1 MYIEATH
8 VKLTTFLLFL
18 SLQRGDLWV
27 LLPYTKVCSA
37 HIAHSYA
44 LISVLPGTDFLSI
57 SFSSVQQAPFYGQQL
72 ALPVQ
77 NEFPPPAA
85 INGAPHWE
93 ISLDARKPWQPVLPA
108 QAEPWQQKTH
118 QFSLRWLINYT
129 AVCMATPW
137 DVKLSFF
144 GQAVSVF
151 IWKKQGRLLRIPVHR
166 DCPFTWFT
174 RSLAPWC
181 GFASVSIACEM
192 LIKNQC
198 PWTNRTG

>member
-1 MYIEATH
+1 MYLREADH
-8 VKLTTFLLFL
+8 LPPFSASAKGRGE
-18 SLQRGDLWV
+18 LQV

-37 HIAHSYA
+37 HIADRYA
-44 LISVLPGTDFLSI
+44 LISVLPGKDFMST
-57 SFSSVQQAPFYGQQL
+57 SFSSVQQAPFSGQQF

-77 NEFPPPAA
+77 NEFPPSTA

-93 ISLDARKPWQPVLPA
+93 ISLGARKPWQPVLPA

-129 AVCMATPW
+129 AVCKVTPW
-137 DVKLSFF
+137 DVKQSFF
-144 GQAVSVF
+144 GQGVSVF
-151 IWKKQGRLLRIPVHR
+151 IWKKQGRILCIPVHK
-166 DCPFTWFT
+166 DYPFTWFT
-174 RSLAPWC
+174 KSLAPWG
-181 GFASVSIACEM
+181 GFAPVSIACQM